1 MIAQILIDDILE
13 IAETFHA
20 AAQQLRRLGRGSIKN
35 GHHSLLSLE
44 AYRFGERV
52 RTARAFPR
60 DVCFETANQLEE
72 YAARLETL
80 VRPEPLQ
87 S

>member
-1 MIAQILIDDILE
+1 MIAQILVDDVLE
-13 IAETFHA
+13 IAETFHQ
-20 AAQQLRRLGRGSIKN
+20 AAQQFRRLGRGSIRN
-35 GHHSLLSLE
+35 GHHSLGSIH

-52 RTARAFPR
+52 RTAPSFPR

-72 YAARLETL
+72 YACTLERL
-80 VRPEPLQ
+80 VSSEPLQ